1 MADGALERETG
12 DRKMSA
18 AQKFDV
24 IVAGAGIS
32 GLTTAWELHRGGHR
46 VLVLEAQSR
55 PGGAIGTTREA
66 GALVES
72 GPNSML
78 ETSPLIA
85 KLVGEV
91 GLAGERVEANPAA
104 KKRFILR
111 GGRLIPVP
119 TSPGAFFSTPLFS
132 AGTKLGLLRE
142 PFIPRHSGASDETV
156 AGFVRRRLGPEF
168 LDYAINPFVA
178 GVYAGDPERLSVK
191 AAFPRLDDLE
201 AKYGSLIRGAILG
214 ARERKR
220 NPEKSKQTAAMMSFR
235 DGMQSLTDAI
245 AGRLPAVETGTR
257 IVAYRRE
264 ADGTFV
270 VSVEGAAGVR
280 ELHARALV
288 LAMPADATAAMVER
302 HSRDAAET
310 LRSVPYP
317 PVASVVMVFGRD
329 RVAHPL
335 DGFGFLVPEKE
346 KRRILGT
353 IFSSTLFENRAPAD
367 RVVLTTFVGGTRQ
380 PELAMQDDASIV
392 ATVKAELGQLIG
404 ASGDPV
410 AVRVSR
416 WARAIPQYNVGHLDR
431 VARVERLA
439 SEQPG
444 LFFCANWRGGI
455 SVGDCIKSAYAS
467 AERISGFLGAG

>member
-1 MADGALERETG
+1 MNGTERL
-12 DRKMSA
+12 DA
-18 AQKFDV
+18 

-32 GLTTAWELHRGGHR
+32 GLTTAWELHRAGYR
-46 VLVLEAQSR
+46 VRVLEAGSR

-66 GALVES
+66 GALVEA

-85 KLVGEV
+85 RLVGEV
-91 GLAGERVEANPAA
+91 GLGGERVEANAAA

-111 GGRLIPVP
+111 GGRLVPVP

-132 AGTKLGLLRE
+132 AGTKLALLRE
-142 PFIPRHSGASDETV
+142 PFVARYAGDAEETV
-156 AGFVRRRLGPEF
+156 ASFVRRRLGPEF

-191 AAFPRLDDLE
+191 AAFPRLADLE
-201 AKYGSLIRGAILG
+201 ANYGSLIRGAILG
-214 ARERKR
+214 AHERKR

-235 DGMQSLTDAI
+235 EGMQSLTDAI
-245 AGRLPAVETGTR
+245 ARRLPAVDTGSR
-257 IVAYRRE
+257 VVAYRRE
-264 ADGTFV
+264 TDGTFV
-270 VSVEGAAGVR
+270 VSVEGGGGAAEVR
-280 ELHARALV
+280 SRALV
-288 LAMPADATAAMVER
+288 LSMPADPTASLIAP
-302 HSRDAAET
+302 HSQDAADA
-310 LRSVPYP
+310 LRAIPYP
-317 PVASVVMVFGRD
+317 PVASVVIVFDRA

-353 IFSSTLFENRAPAD
+353 IFSSTLFANRAPED

-380 PELAMQDDASIV
+380 PEMALQDDAALV
-392 ATVKAELGQLIG
+392 ATVKDELAQLVG
-404 ASGDPV
+404 AKGDPM

-416 WARAIPQYNVGHLDR
+416 WARAIPQYNLGHLDR
-431 VARVERLA
+431 VARVERL
-439 SEQPG
+439 SETQTG

-455 SVGDCIKSAYAS
+455 SVGDCIKSAYGS
-467 AERISGFLGAG
+467 AERVARYLGAR

>member
-1 MADGALERETG
+1 MNGTDTLDA
-12 DRKMSA
+12 
-18 AQKFDV
+18 

-32 GLTTAWELHRGGHR
+32 GLTLAWELHRAGYR
-46 VLVLEAQSR
+46 VRVLEAASR
-55 PGGAIGTTREA
+55 TGGAIGTTREA
-66 GALVES
+66 GALVEA

-91 GLAGERVEANPAA
+91 GLSGERVEANSAA

-111 GGRLIPVP
+111 DGRLIPVP

-132 AGTKLGLLRE
+132 AGTKLALLRE
-142 PFIPRHSGASDETV
+142 PFVARYAGAAEETV

-191 AAFPRLDDLE
+191 AAFPRLADLE
-201 AKYGSLIRGAILG
+201 ANYGSLIRGAILG

-235 DGMQSLTDAI
+235 EGMQSLTDAI
-245 AGRLPAVETGTR
+245 AKRLPAVETNAR
-257 IVAYRRE
+257 VRAYRRE
-264 ADGTFV
+264 PDGTFAV
-270 VSVEGAAGVR
+270 AVEGDGGAR
-280 ELHARALV
+280 ELHCRSLV
-288 LAMPADATAAMVER
+288 LSLPADPTAELVAP
-302 HSRDAAET
+302 HSRDAAEA
-310 LRSVPYP
+310 LREIPYP

-335 DGFGFLVPEKE
+335 DGFGFLVPGKE
-346 KRRILGT
+346 ERRILGT
-353 IFSSTLFENRAPAD
+353 IFSSTLFANRAPAD

-380 PELAMQDDASIV
+380 PEVALQDDAAMV
-392 ATVKAELGQLIG
+392 ATVKGELGQLIG
-404 ASGDPV
+404 VSGEPI

-416 WARAIPQYNVGHLDR
+416 WARAIPQYNLGHLDR
-431 VARVERLA
+431 VARVERL
-439 SEQPG
+439 SGEQPG
-444 LFFCANWRGGI
+444 LFTCANWRGGI
-455 SVGDCIKSAYAS
+455 SVGDCIKAAYAT
-467 AERISGFLGAG
+467 AERVGRFLGKA